1 MVVATVGGTVVA
13 CAVEVGSTAVDATG
27 VVGGCA
33 VEADVGP
40 ASVDMSVGVVV
51 CLVGGSRKQIY
62 KYADY

>member
-13 CAVEVGSTAVDATG
+13 CAVEVGSAAVDATG

-33 VEADVGP
+33 VEADVG
-40 ASVDMSVGVVV
+40 VGVVV

-62 KYADY
+62 RCADY